1 LKFIGDS
8 AGGLILTGVTLLC
21 IEFGIRI
28 PDGLLL
34 VYTPQLLESSVSP
47 ARLLSLADP
56 LIPYP
61 ALAACL
67 GGMLYQLR
75 IDTKKVYTF
84 MMIFCKQ

>member
-1 LKFIGDS
+1 MICHLLLLLLGDS

-21 IEFGIRI
+21 IELGLRI

-67 GGMLYQLR
+67 GGNYYFSF
-75 IDTKKVYTF
+75 I
-84 MMIFCKQ
+84 I